1 MAIRCVCRSSNPVQ
15 RKPEAILSCAICSL
29 SLCSVASQAPKER
42 KAGRPGS
49 EAAVANQ
56 TADVVVA
63 ARGWQRQPHQYTTV
77 AAAIAAAPANSDK
90 RHVIHIKRG
99 VYKEFV
105 VVGQEKR
112 NVVLVGDGMDATVIS
127 GSRCCADGY
136 DTPGTAVLSVQGNGF
151 IARDLCIENTAG
163 PRKENGQAVALLSQS
178 DQSVLYRCA
187 LRGYQDTLW
196 CASPSS
202 KQLYRECTIS
212 GTVDFVFGDAAAVF
226 QSCDI
231 RARLPMQG
239 QENTITAQGRD
250 RADSDGGFC
259 FQSCTVAADEDL
271 AARGAVVQTYLGRP
285 WKPFSRVVFMQC
297 TVSDVVDPRGWLPW
311 ERQVPPDT
319 LYYGEYGNEGPG
331 AAVGGR
337 VNWRGV
343 HSNLDASEACSFT
356 VERFIK
362 GNDWLP
368 STGVEYKPG
377 L

>member
-1 MAIRCVCRSSNPVQ
+1 M
-15 RKPEAILSCAICSL
+15 
-29 SLCSVASQAPKER
+29 
-42 KAGRPGS
+42 
-49 EAAVANQ
+49 ANQ
-56 TADVVVA
+56 TVDVVVA
-63 ARGWQRQPHQYTTV
+63 ADGSGNYTTV
-77 AAAIAAAPANSDK
+77 AASIAAAPANSDK
-90 RHVIHIKRG
+90 RHVIRIKRG

-136 DTPGTAVLSVQGNGF
+136 DTPRTAVLSVQGNGF

-178 DQSVLYRCA
+178 DQSVLYKCA

-196 CASPSS
+196 CARPSS

-212 GTVDFVFGDAAAVF
+212 GTVDFIFGDAAAVF
-226 QSCDI
+226 QSCTLL
-231 RARLPMQG
+231 ARLPILG
-239 QENTITAQGRD
+239 QENTITAQGRV
-250 RADSDGGFC
+250 RAGDAGGFC
-259 FQSCTVAADEDL
+259 LQSCTVAADEDL

-285 WKPFSRVVFMQC
+285 WKPFSRVVFMQG
-297 TVSDVVDPRGWLPW
+297 TISDVVDPRGWLPW

-343 HSNLDASEACSFT
+343 HSNLDASEACSYT